1 MSSGRDLPRVLV
13 LSRDWCLAES
23 LRREGRV
30 RVVAHVEDPELAA
43 SVLGA
48 AEVDI
53 ALVDEAW
60 GEDFPAAMARAAT
73 GRQGGRMPQ
82 VFLLRPGGGPP
93 GDPPG
98 SGPGPGLSPVLSPP
112 RAGAPDAWSGGRAEG
127 GMTLRD
133 WWNAGPAGDA
143 AREPEPARAAAPEVL
158 MRQVITVISPKG
170 GVGKTFISVNLGAAL
185 ARHTGFRVLLVD
197 LDLRSGDAAVH
208 LDLVGRPTLAEL
220 LPYADELSEEHLDR
234 AVVTHDPSGLEV
246 LLAPVRPEAADM
258 LTREHLEAL
267 IRVTRQRYDFV
278 IIDTPPDPSDA
289 AVVECLRETT
299 AVLLVS
305 SLDAAALRQCRLLL
319 DSSALGGR
327 DLSRR
332 LFIILNQAH
341 GKSPLPA
348 SRAAAFLEADAGA
361 GRVFEIPEDRPCV
374 ERAVFE
380 GRPVVLTSPEHPVAR
395 GIYELAHTFCPVFTG
410 LLGTGSR
417 RPSGLRSLIEAIRR
431 W

>member
-13 LSRDWCLAES
+13 LSRDWRLVES
-23 LRREGRV
+23 LRQEGRV

-60 GEDFPAAMARAAT
+60 GEDFPAVMARAAT
-73 GRQGGRMPQ
+73 GRPGGRMPQ
-82 VFLLRPGGGPP
+82 VFLLRP
-93 GDPPG
+93 DPPA
-98 SGPGPGLSPVLSPP
+98 SGPGPGLSPVLSPS
-112 RAGAPDAWSGGRAEG
+112 RAGAPDAWSGGRADG

-133 WWNAGPAGDA
+133 WWKRGPADDA
-143 AREPEPARAAAPEVL
+143 AGEPEPVRAAGPEVL

-220 LPYADELSEEHLDR
+220 LPYAGELSEEHLDR
-234 AVVTHDPSGLEV
+234 AVVTHDLSGLEV

-341 GKSPLPA
+341 GRAPLPA
-348 SRAAAFLEADAGA
+348 SRAAAFLKADAGA

-410 LLGTGSR
+410 LLGAGSR
-417 RPSGLRSLIEAIRR
+417 RPAGLRSLIEAIRR

>member
-1 MSSGRDLPRVLV
+1 
-13 LSRDWCLAES
+13 
-23 LRREGRV
+23 
-30 RVVAHVEDPELAA
+30 
-43 SVLGA
+43 
-48 AEVDI
+48 
-53 ALVDEAW
+53 
-60 GEDFPAAMARAAT
+60 
-73 GRQGGRMPQ
+73 
-82 VFLLRPGGGPP
+82 
-93 GDPPG
+93 
-98 SGPGPGLSPVLSPP
+98 
-112 RAGAPDAWSGGRAEG
+112 
-127 GMTLRD
+127 MTLRD
-133 WWNAGPAGDA
+133 WWKEGPAGDA
-143 AREPEPARAAAPEVL
+143 AREPEPARAAGPEVL
-158 MRQVITVISPKG
+158 MRQVITVVSPKG

-220 LPYADELSEEHLDR
+220 LPYAGELSEEHLDR

-267 IRVTRQRYDFV
+267 VRVTRQRYDFV

-319 DSSALGGR
+319 ESSALGGR

-341 GKSPLPA
+341 GKAPLPA
-348 SRAAAFLEADAGA
+348 SRAAAFLKADAGA

-395 GIYELAHTFCPVFTG
+395 GIYELAHTFCPVFAG
-410 LLGTGSR
+410 LLGAGSR
-417 RPSGLRSLIEAIRR
+417 RPAGLRSLIEAIRR